1 MEKHPLYFEEL
12 ELEARYKTFGEQKLR
27 QAYDKAKA
35 EGQVGTTTLGQKYI
49 AHQYRKDF
57 EAVKLFVEN
66 ALAPKRGVKPAYV

>member
-35 EGQVGTTTLGQKYI
+35 EGQVGTTTLGQKFI
-49 AHQYRKDF
+49 AHQ
-57 EAVKLFVEN
+57 
-66 ALAPKRGVKPAYV
+66 